1 MGMNCTLVFD
11 RHSFRRRQKNMEK
24 AQAYVDSE
32 CIRCMT
38 PFVPVGLPRF
48 HNSGKL
54 AASAKVKSAGLIE
67 YTAPFA
73 EHDYYADIDHSH
85 SGNPKAQRLWFEVMK
100 SKDGKPIL
108 IGAAK
113 ILGCGYE

>member
-1 MGMNCTLVFD
+1 MTCTLVFD
-11 RHSFRRRQKNMEK
+11 PHSLRRRQKNMEK
-24 AQAYVDSE
+24 AQTYVDTE
-32 CIRCMT
+32 CIRCMA

-48 HNSGKL
+48 HNAGRL
-54 AASAKVKSAGLIE
+54 AASAEVRTAGLIE

-73 EHDYYADIDHSH
+73 EHDYYAEVDHSH
-85 SGNPKAQRLWFEVMK
+85 GGNPRAQRLWFEVMK
-100 SKDGKPIL
+100 HESCKPIL

>member
-1 MGMNCTLVFD
+1 MNCTLVFD
-11 RHSFRRRQKNMEK
+11 RHSLRRRQKNMKK
-24 AQAYVDSE
+24 AQAYVDTE
-32 CIRCMT
+32 CIKRMG

-48 HNSGKL
+48 NNSGKL
-54 AASAKVKSAGLIE
+54 AASAQVKQAGRIE

-73 EHDYYADIDHSH
+73 EHDYYAEVDHSH
-85 SGNPKAQRLWFEVMK
+85 GGNPRAQRLWFEVMK
-100 SKDGKPIL
+100 AENCKPIL